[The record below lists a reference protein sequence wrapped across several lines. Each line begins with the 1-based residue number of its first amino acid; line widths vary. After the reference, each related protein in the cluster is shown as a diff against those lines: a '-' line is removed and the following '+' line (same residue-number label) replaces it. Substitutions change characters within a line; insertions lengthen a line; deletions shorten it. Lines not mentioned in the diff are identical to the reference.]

1 MFWNQE
7 RTKRVIALS
16 QQGAGHPAIAAQL
29 TEEFGRKITTQ
40 AASSKLHHLRQSE
53 PIVRGFYGK
62 KRPSAVLQV
71 GGLRVTIQIEEVAE
85 ATAT

>member
-1 MFWNQE
+1 
-7 RTKRVIALS
+7 V
-16 QQGAGHPAIAAQL
+16 
-29 TEEFGRKITTQ
+29 
-40 AASSKLHHLRQSE
+40 SSKLHHLRQSE